1 MASKSLVRV
10 AGVTLFDSR
19 FSFSIVPLLSA
30 KMRSRY
36 NKYFSLTISV
46 AEPPLFW
53 AVPAPAPDVRAKKA
67 APTPDKK
74 RAAPAPDTKIFNFGS
89 ENAIIS
95 LKKSFLDHFSR
106 PTDCDLSYPQQLF
119 CDLCETNFIARS
131 FYRKTAFIPDL
142 H

>member
-53 AVPAPAPDVRAKKA
+53 AVPALAPDVRAKKA

-74 RAAPAPDTKIFNFGS
+74 KGDSGS
-89 ENAIIS
+89 
-95 LKKSFLDHFSR
+95 
-106 PTDCDLSYPQQLF
+106 
-119 CDLCETNFIARS
+119 
-131 FYRKTAFIPDL
+131 
-142 H
+142 